1 MKSKI
6 ALLLCVFVFTLI
18 SCETDKSD
26 KLTPIE
32 VDPIFMDLTPYYA
45 QSNLKSTKGE
55 GVPENLR
62 VLKAEYFTTGE
73 SGKIGRTVFFSN
85 TGNKKL
91 SADFVPNIDYSLDGT
106 TDVSYYIDENRP
118 SADLSLGESTA
129 AIQRAMATWDG
140 LTCSN
145 LNMYQAPFTGAPA
158 GFIAALLGYG
168 GSFNYFGDVTHC
180 GWLPTDFFDILDEN
194 GGDFILGV
202 TFTIVFTDSDFDN
215 NKKDD
220 VAWREIY
227 YNDGF
232 SWFIGDHYDVE
243 TIALHE
249 AGHGLSQAHFGKAF
263 LDAGT
268 GKVHFSPRSVM
279 NAAYSGIQ
287 TSIEKTD
294 KAGHCS
300 IWSNWPHK

>member
-6 ALLLCVFVFTLI
+6 ALLLPYFLLTLI
-18 SCETDKSD
+18 SCENNSSD
-26 KLTPIE
+26 KQTPIE
-32 VDPIFMDLTPYYA
+32 AEPIFMDLSSYYS
-45 QSNLKSTKGE
+45 QSNLKSTNGE

-73 SGKIGRTVFFSN
+73 SGKIGRTVFFMN
-85 TGNKKL
+85 VGNKKL
-91 SADFVPNIDYSLDGT
+91 DADFVPHLDFSLDGT
-106 TDVSYYIDENRP
+106 TDITYYIDENRP
-118 SADLSLGESTA
+118 SSDLALSETTA

-140 LTCSN
+140 VTCSN
-145 LNMYQAPFTGAPA
+145 LNMTQLPYSGKPT
-158 GFIAALLGYG
+158 GFIAALLGFG
-168 GSFNYFGDVTHC
+168 GSFSYFGDVTHC
-180 GWLPTDFFDILDEN
+180 GWLPTSFFDLIDVD
-194 GGDFILGV
+194 GGSYILGV
-202 TFTIVFTDSDFDN
+202 TFTIIFTNSDYDN
-215 NKKDD
+215 NKKAD

-232 SWFIGDHYDVE
+232 SWRIGDHYDLE

-249 AGHGLSQAHFGKAF
+249 SGHGLSQGHFGKAF

-287 TSIEKTD
+287 THIEKTD
-294 KAGHCS
+294 NAGHCS
-300 IWSNWPHK
+300 IWANWPN

>member
-6 ALLLCVFVFTLI
+6 ALLLPYFLLTLI
-18 SCETDKSD
+18 SCENNSSD
-26 KLTPIE
+26 KQTPIE
-32 VDPIFMDLTPYYA
+32 AEPIFMDLSSYYS
-45 QSNLKSTKGE
+45 QSNLKSTNGE

-73 SGKIGRTVFFSN
+73 SGKIGRTVFFMN
-85 TGNKKL
+85 VGNKKL
-91 SADFVPNIDYSLDGT
+91 DADFVPHLDFSLDGT
-106 TDVSYYIDENRP
+106 TDITYYIDENRP
-118 SADLSLGESTA
+118 SSDLALSETTA

-140 LTCSN
+140 VTCSN
-145 LNMYQAPFTGAPA
+145 LNMTQLPYSGKPT
-158 GFIAALLGYG
+158 GFIAALLGFG

-180 GWLPTDFFDILDEN
+180 GWLPTSFFDLIDVD
-194 GGDFILGV
+194 GGSYILGV
-202 TFTIVFTDSDFDN
+202 TFTIIFTNSDYDN
-215 NKKDD
+215 NKKAD

-232 SWFIGDHYDVE
+232 SWRIGDHYDLE

-249 AGHGLSQAHFGKAF
+249 SGHGLSQGHFGKAF

-287 TSIEKTD
+287 THIEKTD
-294 KAGHCS
+294 NAGHCS
-300 IWSNWPHK
+300 IWANWPN

>member
-1 MKSKI
+1 MKTKI
-6 ALLLCVFVFTLI
+6 ALLLSVFLITAI
-18 SCETDKSD
+18 SCENNGSD
-26 KLTPIE
+26 KQTPIDAE
-32 VDPIFMDLTPYYA
+32 PIFMDLSTYYS
-45 QSNLKSTKGE
+45 QPNLKSTNGE

-73 SGKIGRTVFFSN
+73 SGKIGRTVFFMN
-85 TGNKKL
+85 VGNMKL
-91 SADFVPNIDYSLDGT
+91 AAHFVPHLDFSLDGT

-118 SADLSLGESTA
+118 SSDLPLSETNM

-140 LTCSN
+140 VTCSN
-145 LNMYQAPFTGAPA
+145 IGMYQLPYSGEPTGFA
-158 GFIAALLGYG
+158 AALLGFG

-180 GWLPTDFFDILDEN
+180 GWLPTSFFDLIDID
-194 GGDFILGV
+194 GGSYILGV
-202 TFTIVFTDSDFDN
+202 TFTIVFTDSDYDN
-215 NKKDD
+215 NKKSD

-232 SWFIGDHYDVE
+232 SWRIDDHYDVE

-249 AGHGLSQAHFGKAF
+249 SGHGLSQEHFGKAF

-268 GKVHFSPRSVM
+268 GKLHFSPRSVM
-279 NAAYSGIQ
+279 NSAYSGIQ
-287 TSIEKTD
+287 TSIENTD

-300 IWSNWPHK
+300 IWGNWPN